1 MSNFHTL
8 AVKEVTKIA
17 LDSVSITFEVPENLQ
32 NDYKFKEGQ
41 YITLKQTINNENIQR
56 AYSIWKAPY
65 ENELSVLVKKVENGI
80 FSTYANETLKA
91 GDSLE
96 VMTPQGN
103 FVPTLSASN
112 SNHYT
117 LVAAGSG
124 ITPIFSILK
133 QILNTEANSSIDLFY
148 VNKTQ
153 ESTAFLSDL
162 ETLKNNNSDR
172 LKVYNLYTK
181 ETSGDKNF
189 DGRMNLEKLELMKQ
203 LGVLN
208 VKSFEYYLCGPEQMI
223 LDSKDYLVSQGVKE
237 EKVKFELFTASA
249 AGKEIEIETDI
260 TESKVHVVID
270 DDDFEYTFDMAKS
283 DNILDEGINQGLDLP
298 YSCKGGVCC
307 TCRAKV
313 LEGSAKMKI
322 NYALT
327 EGEVED
333 GYILTCQAIPTSS
346 TIKVSFDD

>member
-1 MSNFHTL
+1 MSNFHNL
-8 AVKEVTKIA
+8 IIKDVTKITS
-17 LDSVSITFEVPENLQ
+17 DSVSITFEVPENLKE
-32 NDYKFKEGQ
+32 NFKFKEGQ
-41 YITLKQTINNENIQR
+41 YITLKQSINGENIQR

-80 FSTYANETLKA
+80 FSTYANESLNA
-91 GDSLE
+91 GDALD
-96 VMTPQGN
+96 VMEPQGN
-103 FVPTLSASN
+103 FVPTLSSDN

-117 LVAAGSG
+117 LFAAGSG

-133 QILNTEANSSIDLFY
+133 QILNAEAQSTIDLFY
-148 VNKTQ
+148 VNKTK
-153 ESTAFLSDL
+153 ESSAFRN
-162 ETLKNNNSDR
+162 EIEELKSNNSN
-172 LKVYNLYTK
+172 LNVFSLYTQ
-181 ETSGDKNF
+181 ETSGDSNF
-189 DGRMNLEKLELMKQ
+189 DGRINKEKLEMMKQ

-208 VKSFEYYLCGPEQMI
+208 VNSYEYYLCGPEQMI
-223 LDSKDYLVSQGVKE
+223 MDSKDYLVSQGASE
-237 EKVKFELFTASA
+237 SSVKFELFTASSE
-249 AGKEIEIETDI
+249 GKEIEVETDFS
-260 TESKVHVVID
+260 ESKIHIVID
-270 DDDFEYTFDMAKS
+270 DDDFEYTYDMSKS

-327 EGEVED
+327 DGEVED
-333 GYILTCQAIPTSS
+333 GYILTCQSIPTSS